1 MTKGARACISCEVI
15 TEGLLRPEVGAE
27 VFPSDGVGKVV
38 LVDRC
43 LTERHESGEKFF
55 ELGAEP
61 LLRGRGRAYREQIAV
76 ESLSCNVAHG
86 VFIELSVSS

>member
-27 VFPSDGVGKVV
+27 VFPSDCVGEVV

-43 LTERHESGEKFF
+43 LTERHESGIDECFTECVKD
-55 ELGAEP
+55 
-61 LLRGRGRAYREQIAV
+61 LLCVLRRGSGLRV
-76 ESLSCNVAHG
+76 
-86 VFIELSVSS
+86 